1 MERTRVYSK
10 VKQLVL
16 LFFFMFPVLG
26 DAQTI
31 EISGTVLDSGKTPII
46 GASVLEK
53 GTTNGII
60 TDIDGNFTLSVSP
73 NGTLSISYV
82 GYQTQE
88 IHINGKTVFNIT
100 LKEDNELLDEVI
112 VVGYGTMK
120 KK

>member
-1 MERTRVYSK
+1 MNKMERTRVYSK

-82 GYQTQE
+82 G
-88 IHINGKTVFNIT
+88 
-100 LKEDNELLDEVI
+100 
-112 VVGYGTMK
+112 
-120 KK
+120 